1 MRNLLSANLCRLW
14 RSRSFWLCAAFML
27 VLSLVNA
34 FNALRQAP
42 IMLEAGYSVS
52 LEEDY
57 FNILPYIILAVAI
70 FCALFLGVEYGEG
83 TIRNKLIAGHSRWA
97 VYLSSYL
104 TCLSASL
111 IFLALW
117 AGAGLIGY
125 PTLGP
130 WSFGWTGWGVYL
142 LVAAGS
148 VAALTA
154 IMTLLCMLFTH
165 RAGAAVLA
173 LLLALGLLLAAAFFY
188 NALCQPETVSEMIM
202 TVNGIE
208 ATDPAPNPQ
217 YVSGWLRVL
226 YQFLLDALPT
236 GQLVSIADLS
246 LGRPALSLASSAV
259 IVLGSAGAGIAAFGR
274 KDLK

>member
-1 MRNLLSANLCRLW
+1 MRNLLSADLRRLW
-14 RSRSFWLCAAFML
+14 RSRSFWLCAALML

-42 IMLEAGYSVS
+42 IMLEAGYSVF
-52 LEEDY
+52 LEDDY
-57 FNILPYIILAVAI
+57 FNILPYIILAAAI

-83 TIRNKLIAGHSRWA
+83 TIRNKLIAGHTRWS
-97 VYLSSYL
+97 VYLSGFL
-104 TCLSASL
+104 TCLAANL

-117 AGAGLIGY
+117 AGAGLTGI
-125 PTLGP
+125 PALGL
-130 WSFGWTGWGVYL
+130 WSFGWTGWAVYL

-154 IMTLLCMLFTH
+154 IMTLLCMLYTH

-173 LLLALGLLLAAAFFY
+173 LLLALGLLLAASFLY
-188 NALCQPETVSEMIM
+188 NALCQPETISEMIM

-208 ATDPAPNPQ
+208 ATDPAPNPK
-217 YVSGWLRVL
+217 YIGGWLRVL

-246 LGRPALSLASSAV
+246 LGRPALSLAADLV
-259 IVLGSAGAGIAAFGR
+259 ITLAAAGAGIAAFGR

>member
-1 MRNLLSANLCRLW
+1 MRNLLSADLRRLW
-14 RSRSFWLCAAFML
+14 RSRSFWLCAAVVL
-27 VLSLVNA
+27 VLSLINA
-34 FNALRQAP
+34 LNALRLAP

-57 FNILPYIILAVAI
+57 FNLLPYIILATAI

-83 TIRNKLIAGHSRWA
+83 TIRNKLIAGHTRWS
-97 VYLSSYL
+97 VYLSGFL
-104 TCLSASL
+104 TCLAANL

-117 AGAGLIGY
+117 AGAGLTGIPG
-125 PTLGP
+125 LGL
-130 WSFGWTGWGVYL
+130 WSFGWKGWAVYL

-173 LLLALGLLLAAAFFY
+173 LLLALGLLLAAAFLY
-188 NALCQPETVSEMIM
+188 NALCQPETISEMIM

-208 ATDPAPNPQ
+208 AADPAPNPQ
-217 YVSGWLRVL
+217 YVGGWLRAL
-226 YQFLLDALPT
+226 FQFLLDALPT
-236 GQLVSIADLS
+236 GQLVTIASLE
-246 LGRPALSLASSAV
+246 LGRPALSLAADLV
-259 IVLGSAGAGIAAFGR
+259 ITLAAAGAGIAAFGR